1 MTRTGIARIGIIGMG
16 AIGGWIAGFL
26 GHRLGAD
33 AVRVSA
39 YARGATLQALRAHGL
54 RLETG
59 DASIV
64 VPVDASDRV
73 DMLGPQDLLVLAVKG
88 PSLHEVAPVV
98 EAWLAICDADARV
111 LVAMNGV
118 PWWFFER
125 GDGPCAGLHL
135 DAVDP
140 GGDIA
145 RRIPVERV
153 IGSVVHASCTVEA
166 PAVIRHVMGMSLILG
181 EPGGGVSSALE
192 ALVALFAR
200 AGFDA
205 KASSRIQND
214 IWYKLWGN
222 MTMNP
227 ISALTGATT
236 DRILDDDLVR
246 GFVSAVMREAAEI
259 GHRIGC
265 PIEQT
270 PEARH
275 AVTRRLGA
283 FRTSML
289 QDADAGRRLELDALV
304 GAVHEIGRHVG
315 VATPNTDALL
325 GLTRL
330 MAATRGLA

>member
-1 MTRTGIARIGIIGMG
+1 MIRVGVVGMG

-39 YARGATLQALRAHGL
+39 YARGATRDALRAHGL
-54 RLETG
+54 RVDSG
-59 DASIV
+59 DARMV
-64 VPVDASDRV
+64 VPVQASDRI
-73 DMLGPQDLLVLAVKG
+73 DDLGPQDLIVLAVKG
-88 PSLHEVAPVV
+88 PSLREVAPVV
-98 EAWLAICDADARV
+98 EDWLASCDADARV

-125 GDGPCAGLHL
+125 LDGPCAGLHL

-140 GGDIA
+140 GGEIA
-145 RRIPVERV
+145 RRIPVDRV
-153 IGSVVHASCTVEA
+153 IGSVVHASCAVEA
-166 PAVIRHVMGMSLILG
+166 PGHVRHVMGMGLILG
-181 EPGGGVSSALE
+181 EPGGGVTPVLQRIAD
-192 ALVALFAR
+192 AFTQ
-200 AGFDA
+200 AGFHLTL
-205 KASSRIQND
+205 SPRIQND

-246 GFVSAVMREAAEI
+246 AFVSAVMREAAEI
-259 GHRIGC
+259 GARIGC

-270 PEARH
+270 PEERH
-275 AVTRRLGA
+275 AVTRKLGA

-304 GAVHEIGRHVG
+304 GAVSEIGRRVG
-315 VATPNTDALL
+315 VPTPQTDALL

-330 MAATRGLA
+330 MAQTRGLA

>member
-1 MTRTGIARIGIIGMG
+1 MIRLGVVGMG
-16 AIGGWIAGFL
+16 AIGGWVAGFL

-39 YARGATLQALRAHGL
+39 YARGATRDALRAHGL
-54 RLETG
+54 RLDSGGER
-59 DASIV
+59 IV
-64 VPVDASDRV
+64 VPVHASDRI
-73 DMLGPQDLLVLAVKG
+73 DDLGPQDLLVLAVKG
-88 PSLHEVAPVV
+88 PSLREVAPVV
-98 EAWLAICDADARV
+98 EDWLATCDADARV

-125 GDGPCAGLHL
+125 LDGPCAGLHL

-145 RRIPVERV
+145 RRIPVDRV
-153 IGSVVHASCTVEA
+153 IGSVVHASCAVDA
-166 PAVIRHVMGMSLILG
+166 PGHVRHVMGMGLILG
-181 EPGGGVSSALE
+181 EPAGGVSPALQRIAE
-192 ALVALFAR
+192 PFSR
-200 AGFDA
+200 AGFNLTL
-205 KASSRIQND
+205 SPRIQND
-214 IWYKLWGN
+214 LWYKLWGN

-236 DRILDDDLVR
+236 DRILDDELVR
-246 GFVSAVMREAAEI
+246 EFVSAVMREASAI
-259 GHRIGC
+259 GARIGC

-270 PEARH
+270 PEQRH
-275 AVTRRLGA
+275 AVTRKLGA

-304 GAVHEIGRHVG
+304 GAVSEIGRRVD
-315 VATPNTDALL
+315 VPTPHTDALL

-330 MAATRGLA
+330 MANVRGLG

>member
-1 MTRTGIARIGIIGMG
+1 MIRVGVVGMG

-39 YARGATLQALRAHGL
+39 YARGATRDALRTHGL
-54 RLETG
+54 RLDSG
-59 DASIV
+59 DARFV
-64 VPVDASDRV
+64 VPVQVSDRIE
-73 DMLGPQDLLVLAVKG
+73 DLGPQDLIVLAVKG
-88 PSLHEVAPVV
+88 PSLREVAPVV
-98 EAWLAICDADARV
+98 EGWLASCDADARV

-125 GDGPCAGLHL
+125 LEGPCAGLHL

-140 GGDIA
+140 GGEIA
-145 RRIPVERV
+145 RRIPVDRV
-153 IGSVVHASCTVEA
+153 IGSVVHASCAVEA
-166 PAVIRHVMGMSLILG
+166 PGHVRHVMGMGLILG
-181 EPGGGVSSALE
+181 EPSGRVTPVLQRIAD
-192 ALVALFAR
+192 AFTQ
-200 AGFDA
+200 AGFHLTL
-205 KASSRIQND
+205 SPRIQND

-246 GFVSAVMREAAEI
+246 AFVSAVMREAAEI
-259 GHRIGC
+259 GARIGC

-270 PEARH
+270 PEERH
-275 AVTRRLGA
+275 AVTRKLGA

-304 GAVHEIGRHVG
+304 GAVSEIGRHLG
-315 VATPNTDALL
+315 VPTPQTDALL

-330 MAATRGLA
+330 MARTRGLA